1 MKSRTPQIS
10 SVGKKPRGKNMG
22 KNQGYVTA
30 VRGGLEFG
38 RTAQFAFD
46 SLPWLPFTGCVTD
59 KQEKSWK
66 DTI

>member
-1 MKSRTPQIS
+1 MKSRTPQIN

-46 SLPWLPFTGCVTD
+46 SLP
-59 KQEKSWK
+59 
-66 DTI
+66 